1 MPASYSFRRGSEISG
16 FKIVARVGR
25 GGYGAIYLATILET
39 RADCA
44 LKVENRRQRKRA
56 LRRECA
62 VFIHLQGCQ
71 YVPTL
76 LHYLET
82 DDYTF
87 LAMECLGP
95 SVSSVRKALPGHV
108 FSLSTTIRIG
118 IEVIRGLRELHS
130 RGYLHRD
137 VKPSNLVVRPSRRRP
152 IAIIDLGLARQ
163 FIDPATNEPFPKRA
177 RPGFAGTTRY
187 ASTNAMKGKEQ
198 SQRDDLISLLYS
210 LVELRTGKL
219 PWKNAG
225 RDKAKGL
232 ALRKRTP
239 PDKLFRKLP
248 QQFISLFNIVNRTGL
263 FEVPDYDLMIAFLV
277 QAMQENDCSFDDPYD
292 WEGIT
297 DRHMANLSKISMR
310 IPDDEMQPNVPVG
323 LPEPAL
329 PDTLEMLEEEEEI
342 GIEGGCCAPMC
353 FMGSKKPGQN

>member
-56 LRRECA
+56 LKRECA
-62 VFIHLQGCQ
+62 VFVHLQGCQ

-76 LHYLET
+76 LQYLET

-95 SVSSVRKALPGHV
+95 SISSVRKALPGHV

-130 RGYLHRD
+130 HGYLHQD

-163 FIDPATNEPFPKRA
+163 FIDRATNEPFPKRH

-187 ASTNAMKGKEQ
+187 ASLNAMKGREQ
-198 SQRDDLISLLYS
+198 SQRDDLMSLLYS

-219 PWKNAG
+219 PWKHAR
-225 RDKAKGL
+225 RDKPLGV
-232 ALRKRTP
+232 ALRNRTP
-239 PDKLFRKLP
+239 PNKLFKKLP
-248 QQFISLFNIVNRTGL
+248 PQLISVFDVVSRCAL
-263 FEVPDYDLMIAFLV
+263 FEVPDYDLMISFLV
-277 QAMQENDCSFDDPYD
+277 QAMQENRCSFDDPYD
-292 WEGIT
+292 WEGLR
-297 DRHMANLSKISMR
+297 DRDMADLSPISMR
-310 IPDDEMQPNVPVG
+310 IPEDEMQPNIPVN
-323 LPEPAL
+323 LPEPVL
-329 PDTLEMLEEEEEI
+329 PELRDQFDEEEGTEPED
-342 GIEGGCCAPMC
+342 GCCGPMC
-353 FMGSKKPGQN
+353 FMGSKKGNQN